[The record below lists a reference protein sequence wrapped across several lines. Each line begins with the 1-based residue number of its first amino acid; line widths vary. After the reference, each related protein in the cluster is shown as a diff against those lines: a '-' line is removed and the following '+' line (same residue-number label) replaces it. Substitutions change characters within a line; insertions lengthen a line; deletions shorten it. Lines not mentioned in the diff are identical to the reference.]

1 MGRMATLVPVM
12 GTALVGTA
20 VGAVLSLAWGRP
32 LVLGAAWG
40 TLGGA
45 LFGLAAFALL
55 ALSPG

>member
-1 MGRMATLVPVM
+1 MATLVPVM